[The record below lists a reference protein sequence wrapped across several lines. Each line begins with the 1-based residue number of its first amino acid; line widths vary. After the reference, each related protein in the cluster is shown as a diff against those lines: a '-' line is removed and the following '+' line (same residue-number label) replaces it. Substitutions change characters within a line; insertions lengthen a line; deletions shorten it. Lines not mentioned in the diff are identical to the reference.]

1 VVIGADGV
9 LTGSARIAAAS
20 DERAAAQGLILESE
34 ELAGAL
40 RRRKETPRRKVS
52 GGPPIRVAL
61 LHRRSLDSKR
71 ARLFTT
77 EAGAARG
84 GRQAVAA
91 LALAP
96 LARFV
101 TSLAS
106 SAT

>member
-1 VVIGADGV
+1 MVGEVRFRADDPTSTGHDSALDLTSRVLSAARAGPRDPAPKMSLVV
-9 LTGSARIAAAS
+9 
-20 DERAAAQGLILESE
+20 
-34 ELAGAL
+34 
-40 RRRKETPRRKVS
+40 
-52 GGPPIRVAL
+52 PIRVAL

-91 LALAP
+91 LALA